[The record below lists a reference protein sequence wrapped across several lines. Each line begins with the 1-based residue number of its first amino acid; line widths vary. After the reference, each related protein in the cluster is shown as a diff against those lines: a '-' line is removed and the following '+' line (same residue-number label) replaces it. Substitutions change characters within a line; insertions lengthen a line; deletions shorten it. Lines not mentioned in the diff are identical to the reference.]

1 MGQPPLIV
9 FTDLDGTLLDHE
21 TYSFEPAA
29 TALGRL
35 RDLDIPLILASS
47 KTAAEIVEIQRAI
60 GCDGFPAI
68 VENGAGILEPVSRDS
83 KDARPLP
90 GYSAD
95 QAQPIWDGAPNG
107 EPFAPG
113 APPELGRY
121 PELIAALNEVSPYLR
136 ALFEGFYDLGPDGI
150 AQATGLDPEAARR
163 AARRQFSEPGL
174 FFGGP
179 GESDEFL
186 AALAKLGVRA
196 RRGGRFLTLSFGGTK
211 ADRMD
216 EIAARYGNPPRLAL
230 GDAPND
236 IEMLEAADYGVIIAN
251 AHGTPLPDLPG
262 EAAGLIRRTS
272 LPGPLGWNSA
282 VLDLLYQL
290 KL

>member
-1 MGQPPLIV
+1 MDQPPLIV

-21 TYSFEPAA
+21 SYSFEPAR
-29 TALGRL
+29 TALRRL
-35 RDLDIPLILASS
+35 RELEIPLILASS
-47 KTAAEIVEIQRAI
+47 KTAAEIVGIQRAV
-60 GCDGFPAI
+60 GCDACPAI
-68 VENGAGILEPVSRDS
+68 VENGAGILDPDAMRAPVEAPPA
-83 KDARPLP
+83 AR
-90 GYSAD
+90 
-95 QAQPIWDGAPNG
+95 NG
-107 EPFAPG
+107 EPFAEGP
-113 APPELGRY
+113 PPELGRY
-121 PELIAALNEVSPYLR
+121 PELLAAINEVSPYLR
-136 ALFEGFYDLGPDGI
+136 TLFEGFHDLGPDGI
-150 AQATGLDPEAARR
+150 VAATGLSPDAARLAARR
-163 AARRQFSEPGL
+163 RFSEPGL
-174 FFGGP
+174 FYGGP
-179 GESDEFL
+179 NELHEFL
-186 AALAKLGVRA
+186 RILTRLGVTA

-236 IEMLEAADYGVIIAN
+236 VEMLEAADYGVIIAN

-262 EAAGLIRRTS
+262 EAAGLIRRTA